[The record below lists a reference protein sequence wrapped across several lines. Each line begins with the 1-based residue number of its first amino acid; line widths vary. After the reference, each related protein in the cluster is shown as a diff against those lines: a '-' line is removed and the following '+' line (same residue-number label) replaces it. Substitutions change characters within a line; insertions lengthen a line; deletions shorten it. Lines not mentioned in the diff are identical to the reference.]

1 MTTIHFKNAA
11 LFDADA
17 PELCGG
23 VEVLVEDDRIKE
35 VSDTPINTSADAV
48 IDLAGKALL
57 PGLID
62 CHVHVNSVVVGFA
75 SLESMPQSL
84 VTAKSQGILRGMIM
98 RGFTTV
104 RDAGGCDWGTR
115 AAIEQGDFLGPR
127 LFIAGKALSQ
137 TGGHGDQR
145 SPVDMPYGCA
155 CGFFP
160 TALGRVC
167 DGVPEVRH
175 AARDEIRKGADH
187 IKIMASG
194 GVASPSDPVDF
205 TQFALEE
212 ITAAVEEAEA
222 ANTYVMAHAYTGR
235 AIRRAVECGVR
246 TIEHGNLLDEEVA
259 GVMAEK
265 GAYLVPTLATYEA
278 LANEGESLGMSPES
292 CAKISDVSE
301 FGIRAVEYAKRA
313 GAPIGHG
320 SDLLGE
326 MQRHQSRE
334 FLLKSEAMSAHEVLT
349 AATRTNAEILNRTD
363 ELGVV
368 APGALADFVVV
379 DGDPLQDLGLLQDQG
394 AHMPI
399 IMKGGAFVKN
409 ELT

>member
-1 MTTIHFKNAA
+1 MSTILFKNAA
-11 LFDADA
+11 LFDADT
-17 PELCGG
+17 PELQGG
-23 VEVLVEDDRIKE
+23 TEVLIEGDRIKE
-35 VSDTPINTSADAV
+35 VSDTPITVSADTV
-48 IDLAGKALL
+48 FDLGGKALL

-62 CHVHVNSVVVGFA
+62 AHVHVNSVVVGFA
-75 SLESMPQSL
+75 ALESMPPSL

-115 AAIEQGDFLGPR
+115 AAIEQGDFGGPR
-127 LFIAGKALSQ
+127 LFIAGKALRP
-137 TGGHGDQR
+137 TGGPGDPR

-167 DGVPEVRH
+167 DGVPEVRR

-205 TQFALEE
+205 TQFSLEE

-235 AIRRAVECGVR
+235 AIQRAVECGVR

-265 GAYLVPTLATYEA
+265 EAFLVPTLATYEA
-278 LANEGESLGMSPES
+278 LANEGESLGMSAES
-292 CAKISDVSE
+292 CAKIEDVSG

-313 GAPIGHG
+313 GARIGHG
-320 SDLLGE
+320 SDLLGD

-334 FLLKSEAMSAHEVLT
+334 FLLKSEAMTPHETLVS
-349 AATRTNAEILNRTD
+349 ATRTNATILNRD
-363 ELGVV
+363 GELGVV
-368 APGALADFVVV
+368 APDALADFVVV
-379 DGDPLQDLGLLQDQG
+379 DGDPLKDLGLLQDQG
-394 AHMPI
+394 AHMPA
-399 IMKGGAFVKN
+399 IMKGGVFVKN
-409 ELT
+409 ELN

>member
-1 MTTIHFKNAA
+1 MTTTLFKNAA
-11 LFDADA
+11 IFDADT
-17 PELCGG
+17 PELRSGS
-23 VEVLVEDDRIKE
+23 EVLIEGDRIKE
-35 VSDTPINTSADAV
+35 VSDTPISASADIV
-48 IDLAGKALL
+48 IDLGGKALL

-62 CHVHVNSVVVGFA
+62 AHVHVNSVVISFRD
-75 SLESMPQSL
+75 LEGMPQSL
-84 VTAKSQGILRGMIM
+84 VTAKSRAIMEGMLM

-115 AAIEQGDFLGPR
+115 AAVEQGDFLGPR

-145 SPVDMPYGCA
+145 VPVDLPHGCA
-155 CGFFP
+155 CGYFP

-167 DGVPEVRH
+167 DGVTEVRR

-205 TQFALEE
+205 TQFSLEE

-265 GAYLVPTLATYEA
+265 GAFLVPTLATYEA
-278 LANEGESLGMSPES
+278 LGNEGESLGMSAES
-292 CAKISDVSE
+292 CAKIEDVRD

-313 GAPIGHG
+313 GAQIGHG
-320 SDLLGE
+320 SDLLGD

-334 FLLKSEAMSAHEVLT
+334 FLLKSEVMSAHETLV
-349 AATRTNAEILNRTD
+349 AATRTNAEILDRTGV
-363 ELGVV
+363 LGIV
-368 APGALADFVVV
+368 APGALADLVVV
-379 DGDPLQDLGLLQDQG
+379 DGDPLKDLGLLQDQG
-394 AHMPI
+394 VHMPAI
-399 IMKGGAFVKN
+399 VKGGVFVKN
-409 ELT
+409 QLN

>member
-1 MTTIHFKNAA
+1 MTTTLFKDAA
-11 LFDADA
+11 LFDADT
-17 PELCGG
+17 PELRGG
-23 VEVLVEDDRIKE
+23 SEVLIEGDRIKE
-35 VSDTPINTSADAV
+35 VSDGPISATADIV
-48 IDLAGKALL
+48 IDLGGKALL

-62 CHVHVNSVVVGFA
+62 AHVHVNSVVVGFA
-75 SLESMPQSL
+75 SLENMPQSL

-167 DGVPEVRH
+167 DGVPEVRR

-205 TQFALEE
+205 TQFAVEE
-212 ITAAVEEAEA
+212 IVAAVEEAEA

-235 AIRRAVECGVR
+235 AIRRAVENGVR

-259 GVMAEK
+259 GVMADH
-265 GAYLVPTLATYEA
+265 GAFLVPTLATYEA
-278 LANEGESLGMSPES
+278 LGNEGESLGMSAES
-292 CAKISDVSE
+292 CAKIEDVRD

-313 GAPIGHG
+313 GAPVGHG

-334 FLLKSEAMSAHEVLT
+334 FLLKSEAMTAHETLVS
-349 AATRTNAEILNRTD
+349 ATRTNAEILNRTG
-363 ELGVV
+363 ELGVI

-394 AHMPI
+394 AHMPA
-399 IMKGGAFVKN
+399 IMKGGVFVKN
-409 ELT
+409 ELN